1 MSAVSADAFLI
12 RQATVQDAETIAR
25 HRALMFAEMHD
36 LVKERTADLL
46 EQTIRYLRV
55 AMPTGEYVGWL
66 ACPIES
72 PDTIVAGAGAQVRHT
87 LPHPRGVAGVAQ
99 APQAIV
105 LNVYTETAWRR
116 RGLAE
121 LLMQRV
127 IAWAAEAGMHTLV
140 LHASDAG
147 RPLYERLGFAA
158 TNEMRYT
165 GALAAGQEPAARR
178 NDHDDN

>member
-1 MSAVSADAFLI
+1 VSPDEFLV
-12 RQATVQDAETIAR
+12 RQATVEDADVIAR
-25 HRALMFAEMHD
+25 HRALMFSEMHD
-36 LVKERTADLL
+36 LVPERTADLL

-55 AMPTGEYVGWL
+55 AMPAGEYVGWMV
-66 ACPIES
+66 CPVGE
-72 PDTIVAGAGAQVRHT
+72 PRTVVAGAGAQVRHT
-87 LPHPRGVAGVAQ
+87 LPQPRGVPGVSQ

-127 IAWAAEAGMHTLV
+127 IHWAGDAGMHTLV
-140 LHASDAG
+140 LHASTAG
-147 RPLYERLGFAA
+147 RPLYERIGFTA

-165 GALAAGQEPAARR
+165 GALGKEPA
-178 NDHDDN
+178 